1 MNTEELVDEILDV
14 FDTNHDG
21 LISRGEFIALTESLL
36 NEKGVHF
43 SSDLFNKFDKDHDNK
58 MSRDEL
64 IEMIEDLAL

>member
-1 MNTEELVDEILDV
+1 MNTEELIDEILDV

-21 LISRGEFIALTESLL
+21 VISRGEFIALAESLL
-36 NEKGVHF
+36 NEKGFHY
-43 SSDLFNKFDKDHDNK
+43 SSDIFKQFDKNHDNK